1 MKNSFAL
8 LAFVILLASS
18 CKKESDRA
26 GAYEG
31 TFVAPF
37 PTINFDRVKVTKVDN
52 ETVSLAYSFKDSSQF
67 LLIPTATFTSDTTLS
82 FDLQSTVATKAP
94 KYLVKGKAAVYTN
107 RLSVTGTAT
116 NATDSFDFYNIS
128 FEGYK

>member
-1 MKNSFAL
+1 MNKCFVLLCSFAL
-8 LAFVILLASS
+8 FASS

-37 PTINFDRVKVTKVDN
+37 PLVNFDRVKATKVDN
-52 ETVSLAYSFKDSSQF
+52 NTMSLLYSFKDSSQF
-67 LLIPTATFTSDTTLS
+67 LLIPSATFTSDTTLT
-82 FDLQSTVATKAP
+82 FDLQTTVSSKP
-94 KYLVKGKAAVYTN
+94 SKYLIKGEAAIYTN
-107 RLSVTGTAT
+107 RLSVSGTAT